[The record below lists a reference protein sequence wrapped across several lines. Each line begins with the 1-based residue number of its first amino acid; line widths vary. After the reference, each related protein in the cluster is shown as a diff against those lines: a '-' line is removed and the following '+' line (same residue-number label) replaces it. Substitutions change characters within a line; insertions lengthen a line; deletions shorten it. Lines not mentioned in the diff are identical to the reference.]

1 MLNSTHYFVTEIS
14 NRRELQETAY
24 NHLSDIKFPA
34 FMNLYKT
41 STAKSYSFSDN
52 YLRFRNNLL
61 ETIQNLIMTTDDK
74 IKDKKLHYKINRAA
88 AKMSAISSG
97 KIDKYEYFMDEEI
110 LLSDQSRTI
119 ERARFTYSP
128 LRKAFEKQT
137 KTIEEQGK
145 NK

>member
-1 MLNSTHYFVTEIS
+1 
-14 NRRELQETAY
+14 
-24 NHLSDIKFPA
+24 
-34 FMNLYKT
+34 MNLYKT

>member
-1 MLNSTHYFVTEIS
+1 
-14 NRRELQETAY
+14 
-24 NHLSDIKFPA
+24 
-34 FMNLYKT
+34 MNLYKT
-41 STAKSYSFSDN
+41 STSKSYSFSVIDTTPSSGN
-52 YLRFRNNLL
+52 YLRFRKNLL
-61 ETIQNLIMTTDDK
+61 ETIQNLIMATDDK

-119 ERARFTYSP
+119 ERARFTYST
-128 LRKAFEKQT
+128 LKKAFEKQT

-145 NK
+145 NKQML